1 MVPAIGLQHLQI
13 DIFQVTS
20 LRYAQWM
27 DIEIQFRYTIC
38 AKELIAK
45 GIVIGIAHSFSV
57 RLRDVP
63 EERWSG
69 GERDASVLWQAENQ
83 FLKHV
88 KKAHLSGA
96 LVEWEAID
104 SEGKKLSQFWFN
116 HVAMSKA
123 IS

>member
-1 MVPAIGLQHLQI
+1 MPIASKHLEI
-13 DIFQVTS
+13 DIFQATS

-27 DIEIQFRYTIC
+27 DIVIQFRYTIC
-38 AKELIAK
+38 AKSLIAK
-45 GIVIGIAHSFSV
+45 GIIIANAHSFSV

-63 EERWSG
+63 EERWS

-88 KKAHLSGA
+88 RKAHLDSA
-96 LVEWEAID
+96 LVEWEAFD

-116 HVAMSKA
+116 HVAMGKA